1 MGQSTT
7 IRPADVNR
15 FYAATDEGESR
26 ETASRRIFGISYEA
40 LRKRLERQGFERRFV
55 PVGLQTPATTTQ
67 GNPTK

>member
-15 FYAATDEGESR
+15 FYAATDEGEAR
-26 ETASRRIFGISYEA
+26 ETAARRIFGISYEA

-55 PVGLQTPATTTQ
+55 PVNTPTQ
-67 GNPTK
+67 GTPHK